1 MKLAAILLTAL
12 PVLAQGAQ
20 GGVKW
25 EHTLEAAK
33 KRAKA
38 EKKMIFMD
46 LWAEWCGPC
55 KYLKNQIFPTPEAQ
69 AALAGVVPFDALVQT
84 ADGKAVPEGT
94 RLAETYNLS
103 AFPTLILIDADG
115 KEIRRQ
121 VGAFRTGAD
130 FAKWLKGGK

>member
-1 MKLAAILLTAL
+1 MKFATAILLATLPAL
-12 PVLAQGAQ
+12 AQ

-55 KYLKNQIFPTPEAQ
+55 QYLKKQIFPTPEAQ

-84 ADGKAVPEGT
+84 QDQKDIPANAK
-94 RLAETYNLS
+94 LAEQYGLN

-115 KEIRRQ
+115 KEVRRQ
-121 VGAFRTGAD
+121 VGAFRSGAD

>member
-1 MKLAAILLTAL
+1 MKALAILLATL
-12 PVLAQGAQ
+12 PMLAQ

-38 EKKMIFMD
+38 EKKVIFMD

-55 KYLKNQIFPTPEAQ
+55 QYLKKQVFPTAEAQ
-69 AALAGVVPFDALVQT
+69 AALATVVPFDALVQT
-84 ADGKAVPEGT
+84 QDQKDIPENAK
-94 RLAETYNLS
+94 LAEQYGLN

-121 VGAFRTGAD
+121 VGAFRSGAD

>member
-1 MKLAAILLTAL
+1 MKLAAVLLVTLPAL
-12 PVLAQGAQ
+12 AQ

-55 KYLKNQIFPTPEAQ
+55 QYLRKNVFPSAEGQ
-69 AALAGVVPFDALVQT
+69 AALATVVPFDALVQT
-84 ADGKAVPEGT
+84 NDQKDIPANAQ
-94 RLAETYNLS
+94 LAEKYGLN

-130 FAKWLKGGK
+130 FAKWIKGGK